1 MPRFLILAAMLT
13 ATALVAIA
21 CSSSDD
27 GNGNGGD
34 NNGAGI
40 AASPGNSELVVG
52 PNRFAFALAD
62 ENNEPIHAT
71 DGVSVSL
78 RFFFEDELK
87 SDQEAGFT
95 WAIPDVTGF
104 FVANVDFD
112 QPGTWKAEATV
123 LRDGSETLVEFEF
136 PVVERG
142 AAPIIGDPAPVTGN
156 LTLSQE
162 PNILRIS
169 TDQEPD
175 LSYYE
180 LTIAEAL
187 DNERPLVVV
196 FATPAFCTTRF
207 CGPVVDNVKEI
218 SPRYAGRVDFIHIE
232 PFALDEEGLLITVEG
247 PAGGAERVPVQA
259 VLDWGLQTEPW
270 IFIVD
275 GSGIIADRFEGSASP
290 EELRDALDSVLS

>member
-13 ATALVAIA
+13 ATALVTIA
-21 CSSSDD
+21 CSSS
-27 GNGNGGD
+27 GD

-40 AASPGNSELVVG
+40 VASPGNSELVVG
-52 PNRFAFALAD
+52 PNRFAFGLAD
-62 ENNEPIHAT
+62 ENNEPIQGT

-78 RFFFEDELK
+78 QFFFEDELK
-87 SDQEAGFT
+87 SEQEATFI

-112 QPGTWKAEATV
+112 QPGTWRAEATV
-123 LRDGSETLVEFEF
+123 VRDGSETLVEFPF

-142 AAPIIGDPAPVTGN
+142 ATPIIGDPAPASDN

-169 TDQEPD
+169 SDREPD

-187 DNERPLVVV
+187 DNDRPFVVI
-196 FATPAFCTTRF
+196 FATPAFCATRF

-218 SPRYAGRVDFIHIE
+218 SPAYAGRVDFIHIE
-232 PFALDEEGLLITVEG
+232 PFALDEEGLLVTVEG
-247 PAGGAERVPVQA
+247 PTGGMERVPVQA
-259 VLDWGLQTEPW
+259 VLDWNLQTEPW

-275 GSGIIADRFEGSASP
+275 GSGIIANRFEGSASP
-290 EELRDALDSVLS
+290 EELRDALDAVLS

>member
-1 MPRFLILAAMLT
+1 MSRLLALATILT
-13 ATALVAIA
+13 AISFVAIA
-21 CSSSDD
+21 CS
-27 GNGNGGD
+27 GNGGD

-40 AASPGNSELVVG
+40 VSSPGNSELVVG

-87 SDQEAGFT
+87 SEQEAGFT
-95 WAIPDVTGF
+95 WAIQDVTGF
-104 FVANVDFD
+104 FIVNVDFD
-112 QPGTWKAEATV
+112 QPGTWRAEATV
-123 LRDGSETLVEFEF
+123 LRDGSETLVEFPF

-142 AAPIIGDPAPVTGN
+142 ATPIIGDQAPATDN
-156 LTLSQE
+156 LTLSQGT
-162 PNILRIS
+162 NILRIS

-187 DNERPLVVV
+187 ASDRPFVVV
-196 FATPAFCTTRF
+196 FATPAFCATRF
-207 CGPVVDNVKEI
+207 CGPVVDNVKEV
-218 SPRYAGRVDFIHIE
+218 SPAYAGRVDFIHIE
-232 PFALDEEGLLITVEG
+232 PFELDEEGLLVTVEG
-247 PAGGAERVPVQA
+247 PTGGMDRVPVQA
-259 VLDWGLQTEPW
+259 VLDWNLQTEPW

-275 GSGIIADRFEGSASP
+275 GSGMIVNRFEGSASP
-290 EELRDALDSVLS
+290 EELRDAIEALLS

>member
-1 MPRFLILAAMLT
+1 MPRFLILAAMLA
-13 ATALVAIA
+13 ATALIAIA
-21 CSSSDD
+21 CGGGD
-27 GNGNGGD
+27 GSGNGGD

-40 AASPGNSELVVG
+40 VASPGNSELVVG

-87 SDQEAGFT
+87 SEQEAGFT

-112 QPGTWKAEATV
+112 QPGTWKVEATV
-123 LRDGSETLVEFEF
+123 VRDGSETPVEFPF

-142 AAPIIGDPAPVTGN
+142 AAPIIGDPAPATGN

-162 PNILRIS
+162 SNIVRIS

-180 LTIAEAL
+180 LTVAEAL
-187 DNERPLVVV
+187 DNDRPFLVI
-196 FATPAFCTTRF
+196 FATPAFCATRF

-218 SPRYAGRVDFIHIE
+218 SPAYAGRVDFIHIE
-232 PFALDEEGLLITVEG
+232 PFELDEEGLLVTVEG
-247 PAGGAERVPVQA
+247 SSGAMDRVPVQA
-259 VLDWGLQTEPW
+259 ILAWNLQTEPW

-275 GSGIIADRFEGSASP
+275 GSGIIANRFEGSASP
-290 EELRDALDSVLS
+290 EELRDAIEAVLS

>member
-1 MPRFLILAAMLT
+1 MPRFLILAAMLA
-13 ATALVAIA
+13 ATAFIAIA
-21 CSSSDD
+21 CGGSDSD
-27 GNGNGGD
+27 NGGD

-40 AASPGNSELVVG
+40 VASPGNSELVVG
-52 PNRFAFALAD
+52 PNRFAFGLAD
-62 ENNEPIHAT
+62 ENNEPIQGT

-87 SDQEAGFT
+87 SEQEAGFI

-112 QPGTWKAEATV
+112 QPGAWRAEAAV
-123 LRDGSETLVEFEF
+123 VRDGSEALVEFPF
-136 PVVERG
+136 LVVERG
-142 AAPIIGDPAPVTGN
+142 ATPIIGDRAPATGN

-187 DNERPLVVV
+187 DNDRPLVVV
-196 FATPAFCTTRF
+196 FATPAFCATRF

-218 SPRYAGRVDFIHIE
+218 SPAYAGRVDFIHIE
-232 PFALDEEGLLITVEG
+232 PFELDEEGLLVTVEG
-247 PAGGAERVPVQA
+247 PSGAMDRVPVQA
-259 VLDWGLQTEPW
+259 ILAWNLQTEPW

-275 GSGIIADRFEGSASP
+275 GSGIIANRFEGSASP
-290 EELRDALDSVLS
+290 EELRDALDAVLS

>member
-1 MPRFLILAAMLT
+1 MPRFLILAAMLA
-13 ATALVAIA
+13 ATAVVAIA
-21 CSSSDD
+21 CSSAD
-27 GNGNGGD
+27 NGNGGD

-87 SDQEAGFT
+87 SEQEAGFT

-104 FVANVDFD
+104 FIANVDFD
-112 QPGTWKAEATV
+112 QPGLWKVEATV
-123 LRDGSETLVEFEF
+123 VRDGSETPVEFTF

-142 AAPIIGDPAPVTGN
+142 ASPIIGDRAPATAN

-187 DNERPLVVV
+187 DNDRPFVVV
-196 FATPAFCTTRF
+196 FATPAFCATRF

-218 SPRYAGRVDFIHIE
+218 SPPYAGRVDFIHVE
-232 PFALDEEGLLITVEG
+232 PFELDEEGMLVTMEG
-247 PAGGAERVPVQA
+247 PTGVMDRVPVQA
-259 VLDWGLQTEPW
+259 VVDWNLQTEPW

-275 GSGIIADRFEGSASP
+275 GSGVIANRFEGSASP
-290 EELRDALDSVLS
+290 EELRDAIEAVLR

>member
-13 ATALVAIA
+13 ATALIAIA
-21 CSSSDD
+21 CSGADD
-27 GNGNGGD
+27 SNGGD

-52 PNRFAFALAD
+52 PNRFAFGLAD

-87 SDQEAGFT
+87 SKQEAGFI

-112 QPGTWKAEATV
+112 QPGTWKVEATV
-123 LRDGSETLVEFEF
+123 VRDGSETLIEFPF

-142 AAPIIGDPAPVTGN
+142 AAPIIGDRAPATGN

-187 DNERPLVVV
+187 DSDRPFVVI
-196 FATPAFCTTRF
+196 FATPAFCATRF
-207 CGPVVDNVKEI
+207 CGPVVENVKEI
-218 SPRYAGRVDFIHIE
+218 SPAFAGRVDFIHIE
-232 PFALDEEGLLITVEG
+232 PFELDAEGLLVTAEG
-247 PAGGAERVPVQA
+247 PASAMDRVPVQA
-259 VLDWGLQTEPW
+259 VLDWNLQTEPW

-275 GSGIIADRFEGSASP
+275 GSGIIANRFEGSASP
-290 EELRDALDSVLS
+290 EELRDAIEAVLN

>member
-1 MPRFLILAAMLT
+1 MPRIMILAAMLT
-13 ATALVAIA
+13 AISFVAIA
-21 CSSSDD
+21 C
-27 GNGNGGD
+27 GGGD

-87 SDQEAGFT
+87 IEQEAGFT
-95 WAIPDVTGF
+95 WAIQDVTGF
-104 FVANVDFD
+104 FIANVDFD
-112 QPGTWKAEATV
+112 QPGTWKVEATV
-123 LRDGSETLVEFEF
+123 VRDGNETPVEFSF

-142 AAPIIGDPAPVTGN
+142 ATPIIGDPAPVSDN

-187 DNERPLVVV
+187 ASDRPLVVV
-196 FATPAFCTTRF
+196 FATPAFCATRF

-218 SPRYAGRVDFIHIE
+218 SPAFADSVDFIHVE
-232 PFALDEEGLLITVEG
+232 PFELDDEGLLVTVEG
-247 PAGGAERVPVQA
+247 PTGVMDRVPVQA
-259 VLDWGLQTEPW
+259 VLDWNLQTEPW

-275 GSGIIADRFEGSASP
+275 GSGVIANRFEGSASP
-290 EELRDALDSVLS
+290 EELRDAIEALLS